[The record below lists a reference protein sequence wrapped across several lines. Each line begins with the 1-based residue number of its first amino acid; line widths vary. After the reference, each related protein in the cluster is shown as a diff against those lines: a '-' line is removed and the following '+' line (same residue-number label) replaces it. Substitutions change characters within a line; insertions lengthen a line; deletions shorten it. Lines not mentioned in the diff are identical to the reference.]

1 MTEKEKYVQC
11 LTTVFTR
18 DNVQVMLV
26 RIAEP
31 DGTYK
36 LRLHVQNDDK
46 LESPLEFSTDEM
58 RTKILKIKNYS
69 VPFDGIE
76 IAEIITNI
84 NSSLRENKCQIIDR
98 SHNLGWQIK
107 DHTIVGWKSAASFD
121 MQGNPTVKDIY
132 GFYPSY
138 SGDLNENIKE
148 LQTYISTHGAAAQ
161 SILLYGF
168 SAILFGYFNKS
179 LLLSIAG
186 KSSRGKTTLARFIVS
201 LFGNPDNEKL
211 NTTFNVTLNKM
222 SERLDN
228 IYGTAVLIDDLSL
241 APYSVKKDLESM
253 IYILESGKEKD
264 RVKTKSFSRD
274 PAKWA
279 TTIIFSAEE
288 SILSQCDPEKEGIVG
303 RLMELNISSNDLFD
317 NAEDATSIAALS
329 QKHYGLLAD
338 EFVKRLLVKD
348 KLSQLPALYDQKVSA
363 VRNDYS
369 GPMARISENVSLV
382 LLTGD
387 LLKELLDLPF
397 DLQNIQNYLMC
408 AAQENLENFR
418 MGQKQNIILSKIY
431 PELLEYGR
439 KVCPLENQKFTDRV
453 VISSK
458 FMKAMLSEIQ
468 SEFGYKPSQVKQALK
483 DGGVLLT
490 NDSQYSYTAT
500 INGQSFRGTCLLIK
514 NHNEVAED
522 E

>member
-1 MTEKEKYVQC
+1 MTEKEKYMQC

-18 DNVQVMLV
+18 DNVQVRLV

-36 LRLHVQNDDK
+36 LRLHVQNNGK
-46 LESPLEFSTDEM
+46 LELPLEFSTDEM

-84 NSSLRENKCQIIDR
+84 NSALRENKCQIIDR

-107 DHTIVGWKSAASFD
+107 DHMITGWKSAASFD
-121 MQGNPTVKDIY
+121 MYGNPTVKDIY
-132 GFYPSY
+132 GSYPSC
-138 SGDLNENIKE
+138 SGDLNQNIKE
-148 LQTYISTHGAAAQ
+148 LQTYISTHGVVAQ

-168 SAILFGYFNKS
+168 SAILSGYLNKC

-222 SERLDN
+222 SERLDS

-241 APYSVKKDLESM
+241 APSSVKKELDSM
-253 IYILESGKEKD
+253 IYVLESGKEKE
-264 RVKTKSFSRD
+264 RIKTKSFSRD

-288 SILSQCDPEKEGIVG
+288 PILSQCDPEKEGAIG
-303 RLMELNISSNDLFD
+303 RLMELNISSDDLFD
-317 NAEDATSIAALS
+317 NAEDATNIAALS

-338 EFVKRLLVKD
+338 EFVKRLLVTD
-348 KLSQLPALYDQKVSA
+348 KLNQLSALHDQKVTA
-363 VRNDYS
+363 VRNGYS
-369 GPMARISENVSLV
+369 GAMARIAENVALV

-387 LLKELLDLPF
+387 LLKELLDLSF
-397 DLQNIQNYLMC
+397 NLQDIQNYLIA

-439 KVCPLENQKFTDRV
+439 NVCPSENQKSTDRV

-458 FMKAMLSEIQ
+458 AMKAILSEIQ
-468 SEFGYKPSQVKQALK
+468 TKLGYKPIQVKQALK
-483 DGGVLLT
+483 DGGVLIA
-490 NDSQYSYTAT
+490 NDGPYSYTAT
-500 INGQSFRGTCLLIK
+500 INNKSFRGTCLQVQI
-514 NHNEVAED
+514 NSEASND